1 MKKIL
6 LVEDN
11 DDIRGFIKIN
21 LKREGYTTIETASG
35 EKAVELFDIYT
46 DIDIAIIDIMLP
58 GINGFFV
65 SSKIRQKDE
74 KTGIIILT
82 AKSQEEDK
90 INGLSKGADDYIVK
104 PFSPSELI
112 ARVNSLYRRVSI
124 LKNSK
129 DKIIVHPFV
138 IDLNARKLFK
148 DNKEIELTHIEFE
161 LIKLFINNL
170 NKALNRDAILDS
182 IWGQDFIGNYKI
194 VDVNISRLRQKIEEN
209 PSNPKYIQCVRGYG
223 YRWNAQDAY

>member
-21 LKREGYTTIETASG
+21 LKREGYTTLETASG
-35 EKAVELFDIYT
+35 EKAIELFDIYT

-58 GINGFFV
+58 GIDGFFV

-112 ARVNSLYRRVSI
+112 ARVNSLYRRVSMAR
-124 LKNSK
+124 NNK
-129 DKIIVHPFV
+129 DKITVRPFV
-138 IDLNARKLFK
+138 IDVDSRKLYK
-148 DNKEIELTHIEFE
+148 NGREIELTHIEFE
-161 LIKLFINNL
+161 LIKLFANNS
-170 NKALNRDAILDS
+170 NKALSRNEILDS
-182 IWGQDFIGNYKI
+182 IWGEDFIGNYKI

-209 PSNPKYIQCVRGYG
+209 PSNPQYIKSIRGYG
-223 YRWNAQDAY
+223 YRWDVYDEC